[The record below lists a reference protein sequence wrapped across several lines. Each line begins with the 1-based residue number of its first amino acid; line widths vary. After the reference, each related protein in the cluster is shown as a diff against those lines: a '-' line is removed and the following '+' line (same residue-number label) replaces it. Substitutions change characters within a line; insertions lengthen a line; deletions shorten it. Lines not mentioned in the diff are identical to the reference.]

1 MRKSLFNS
9 LWMTASLFAV
19 TGTALAQ
26 TDVTATYIKNPGFES
41 GTAVTGNVRTYAR
54 DKQTNETSGLQ
65 EVTDWTIVDNGDA
78 KAGGVFAYGNTS
90 IFIGGSDYLAPA
102 TAATGGGDNALGILA
117 VWSSS
122 AQYTQAV
129 TLPAGTYTLKADVYN
144 SKGGTTAAAKCLFG
158 FVSDDNEE
166 YFAKSETYAAN
177 TWKTISVEFT
187 LAKATSGK
195 FSIGYTAVNSG
206 NANQQHLFFD
216 NLTLT
221 YQGAS
226 LEEYYTNINSRLNTA
241 KAIEG
246 KMNSNDSTALVNAI
260 KAGEAAVSEPKVT
273 ATDQLDKVI
282 SDLDAAITAANAS
295 VKVYAAA
302 KVYLD
307 AASSLDEA
315 GQKNYADDATVLA
328 LQDAYVTRYLESITA
343 EQETALAEALRT
355 AAKAQT
361 TAGADMTLAIV
372 NPDFETGDITGWT
385 TTNSND
391 TGAKSTTNNTY
402 KMTNSSGAYLFNTWL
417 VGTPITQ
424 TVTGLQPGKY
434 TVKAIM
440 ATDASKT
447 LVLTANGTEATVAS
461 VEKGTGVEVVN
472 SNVIVTNGSLEISA
486 GTSDK
491 YWYKADNFRLTF
503 VEAISIADLYTKLN
517 ELIKS
522 AEAIT
527 GDMNKDASTA
537 LANALNAG
545 KAVNQDADNN
555 YDDVNKIVNTLQDA
569 VGAAKESVDAYAA
582 AKTELD
588 KRTTTINN
596 LNSNLYTADAYA
608 TYYTTPWGKYNA
620 GTLTSEEAKALPEST
635 SWRNAVQFNSFLGSA
650 FGVTSYNDVPYINT
664 WSTEGDKDD
673 SNFSVPF
680 FEYFTGNANTLG
692 DKTLTAT
699 ITGLEA
705 GEYVVSAW
713 VRVRLSDSKTA
724 PATGITFKANG
735 GEAATITG
743 KQIQTSQLYLDE
755 YTVYGTVGEDG
766 KLEISFDV
774 ASTNVS
780 WLSFKNVNY
789 VKVESATLTEATG
802 VEPLTKLAGK
812 PVDVSFTR
820 EFTSGVSSTVCLP
833 FEATPDASAG
843 KFYAFTGVTGTDG
856 EYTVTM
862 SETATTLAANTP
874 YLFVPAA
881 TGKVEFTGT
890 VAEAAKEYTPKD
902 VTVDEWTFAGAY
914 SKVTYDE
921 DSKWGDYAAIYGFVA
936 KDLSETPSLNPGE
949 FVKMKKPGSS
959 YTPAFR
965 AVMKYKAASSE
976 GGAEANVRGSI
987 ALPSSLQVVLVDAD
1001 GTITEIGTVDVDTDT
1016 SDSSWYTIDGRKLQG
1031 QPSVKGIYINSG
1043 KKILIK

>member
-1 MRKSLFNS
+1 
-9 LWMTASLFAV
+9 
-19 TGTALAQ
+19 
-26 TDVTATYIKNPGFES
+26 
-41 GTAVTGNVRTYAR
+41 
-54 DKQTNETSGLQ
+54 
-65 EVTDWTIVDNGDA
+65 
-78 KAGGVFAYGNTS
+78 
-90 IFIGGSDYLAPA
+90 
-102 TAATGGGDNALGILA
+102 
-117 VWSSS
+117 
-122 AQYTQAV
+122 
-129 TLPAGTYTLKADVYN
+129 
-144 SKGGTTAAAKCLFG
+144 
-158 FVSDDNEE
+158 
-166 YFAKSETYAAN
+166 
-177 TWKTISVEFT
+177 
-187 LAKATSGK
+187 
-195 FSIGYTAVNSG
+195 
-206 NANQQHLFFD
+206 
-216 NLTLT
+216 
-221 YQGAS
+221 
-226 LEEYYTNINSRLNTA
+226 
-241 KAIEG
+241 
-246 KMNSNDSTALVNAI
+246 MNSTDSTALVNAI
-260 KAGEAAVSEPKVT
+260 KAGEVAVGDTKET
-273 ATDQLDKVI
+273 NTTTLDKIV

-295 VKVYAAA
+295 IKVYAAA

-307 AASSLDEA
+307 AASSLDAA
-315 GQKNYADDATVLA
+315 GQKNYANDATVLA
-328 LQDAYVTRYLESITA
+328 LQDAYVKSYLKSITDT
-343 EQETALAEALRT
+343 QETALAEALRT

-361 TAGADMTLAIV
+361 TTGADMTLAIV

-391 TGAKSTTNNTY
+391 TGARSTTNNTY
-402 KMTNSSGAYLFNTWL
+402 KMTNSSGAYLFNTWS

-447 LVLTANGTEATVAS
+447 LVLTVNGTEATVAS
-461 VEKGTGVEVVN
+461 VDKGTGVEVVN

-527 GDMNKDASTA
+527 GYMNKDASTA
-537 LANALNAG
+537 LADALNAG
-545 KAVNQDADNN
+545 KSVNQDADNN

-569 VGAAKESVDAYAA
+569 VSVAKESVDAYAA

-664 WSTEGDKDD
+664 WSTEGDKDG
-673 SNFSVPF
+673 SNFSAPF
-680 FEYFTGNANTLG
+680 FEYFAGDANTLG
-692 DKTLTAT
+692 DKTLTAA

-713 VRVRLSDSKTA
+713 VRVRLSNSKTA

-780 WLSFKNVNY
+780 WLSFKNVKY
-789 VKVESATLTEATG
+789 VKVESATLTEETG

-812 PVDVSFTR
+812 PVNVSFTR

-843 KFYAFTGVTGTDG
+843 KFYAFTGVTENEGG

-862 SETATTLAANTP
+862 SEAATTLAANTP
-874 YLFVPAA
+874 YLFVPAT
-881 TGKVEFTGT
+881 TGDVKFTGT
-890 VAEAAKEYTPKD
+890 VAEAAEEYTPKD
-902 VTVDEWTFAGAY
+902 VTVDEWTFAGTY
-914 SKVTYDE
+914 SKVTYE
-921 DSKWGDYAAIYGFVA
+921 TEEKWGDYAAIYGYVA
-936 KDLSETPSLNPGE
+936 KDLGDSGLKPGE

-1031 QPSVKGIYINSG
+1031 KPSVKGIYINSG

>member
-26 TDVTATYIKNPGFES
+26 TDVTETYIKNPGFES
-41 GTAVTGNVRTYAR
+41 GTAVTGNVRTYDYDA
-54 DKQTNETSGLQ
+54 KSEGETSGLQ
-65 EVTDWTIVDNGDA
+65 NVTDWTAVNSTNGM
-78 KAGGVFAYGNTS
+78 AGGVFAYGNTS

-102 TAATGGGDNALGILA
+102 TAATGGGNNALGIVA

-226 LEEYYTNINSRLNTA
+226 LDEYYSNINSRLTTA

-315 GQKNYADDATVLA
+315 GQKNYAENETVKA
-328 LQDAYVTRYLESITA
+328 IQDAYVKRYLESITA

-361 TAGADMTLAIV
+361 TANADMTLAIV
-372 NPDFETGDITGWT
+372 NPTIDGSTGWT
-385 TTNSND
+385 ALKPNGGNGPLKDNISFEYWTESAANGAFDYYQEITGLPAGKYAVSAEMFNSTNGVSD
-391 TGAKSTTNNTY
+391 AVFTATSGVYA
-402 KMTNSSGAYLFNTWL
+402 SSGSSEVYKL
-417 VGTPITQ
+417 VDVDGTSLI
-424 TVTGLQPGKY
+424 KY
-434 TVKAIM
+434 T
-440 ATDASKT
+440 TDNI
-447 LVLTANGTEATVAS
+447 L
-461 VEKGTGVEVVN
+461 
-472 SNVIVTNGSLEISA
+472 VTNGTLRIGVKNQTTMTA
-486 GTSDK
+486 R
-491 YWYKADNFRLTF
+491 WFVADNFTLTF
-503 VEAISIADLYTKLN
+503 VEAVELDDYYTQITGL
-517 ELIKS
+517 LTT
-522 AEAIT
+522 AEAIN
-527 GDMNKDASTA
+527 GDMSEAASTN
-537 LANALNAG
+537 LKNAIDAG
-545 KAVNQDADNN
+545 KAATGTTKETDISKLNTIIDNL
-555 YDDVNKIVNTLQDA
+555 NTSIA
-569 VGAAKESVDAYAA
+569 AANVSIAEFARGAAVNALITATSGSVDVSSAVV
-582 AKTELD
+582 
-588 KRTTTINN
+588 
-596 LNSNLYTADAYA
+596 NSDQFTG
-608 TYYTTPWGKYNA
+608 WSQS
-620 GTLTSEEAKALPEST
+620 GTGTFHK
-635 SWRNAVQFNSFLGSA
+635 
-650 FGVTSYNDVPYINT
+650 NT
-664 WSTEGDKDD
+664 WSGEGNSDGSKMTTPFAENWISPGSILADNVMTFNTISGLKAGQYKVSLLVRVMNEKAAVTYSGATFHVNDATVSLTEDATALTGKNGVYKTVETVVTVADKGSLAISVEVKDA
-673 SNFSVPF
+673 NFNWVAF
-680 FEYFTGNANTLG
+680 KNLKIVYLNDNV
-692 DKTLTAT
+692 TLTD
-699 ITGLEA
+699 G
-705 GEYVVSAW
+705 V
-713 VRVRLSDSKTA
+713 DA
-724 PATGITFKANG
+724 PL
-735 GEAATITG
+735 AADLTT
-743 KQIQTSQLYLDE
+743 
-755 YTVYGTVGEDG
+755 
-766 KLEISFDV
+766 
-774 ASTNVS
+774 
-780 WLSFKNVNY
+780 NY
-789 VKVESATLTEATG
+789 VGAKDI
-802 VEPLTKLAGK
+802 K
-812 PVDVSFTR
+812 VSFTR
-820 EFTSGVSSTVCLP
+820 NFTEAVSSTVCLP

-843 KFYAFTGVTGTDG
+843 KFYAFTGVTENEGG

-862 SETATTLAANTP
+862 SEAATTLAANTP
-874 YLFVPAA
+874 YLFVPAT
-881 TGKVEFTGT
+881 TGDVTFTGT
-890 VAEAAKEYTPKD
+890 VAEAATAYTPKD

-1001 GTITEIGTVDVDTDT
+1001 GTITEIGAVDVDTD
-1016 SDSSWYTIDGRKLQG
+1016 SADCSWYTIDGRKLQG
-1031 QPSVKGIYINSG
+1031 KPSVKGIYINSG